1 MRSFQN
7 SSISQKL
14 TRIILFTCL
23 VTFSL
28 SSFFIIVHKV
38 VSYRKILVEKID
50 ILANVTGQSI
60 TAPLLAGDSK
70 AAGRIMKIL
79 KGDPHILSACVYHQD
94 GSRFAAYQRPD
105 LPLATGGESRW
116 PLCPASITPQQMGNH
131 ELFRDHGIEVTR
143 TLTSGQDSV
152 GTLRIVSDLKGAY
165 SQLYVYIAVAILIL
179 ALTSLMAYLFSR
191 KLQELI
197 SKPLLQLADS
207 MQRVTDQKDFSVR
220 IDGQRNDELGTLMN
234 GFNRMLSEI
243 SLRDEQRKRDREELE
258 LRVQERTVDL
268 VKANRKLAQ
277 AELIARENEQWQRVL
292 LQSVMTGIFIVD
304 AATRKVLYANEIT
317 CRLSGRTEEELVG
330 SVCHGT
336 ICPAEAGR
344 CPFLN
349 LGERT
354 DHSERMLLT
363 ATGDSIPIIK
373 NVVRIDYR
381 GRDFL
386 LESFIDI
393 TDMKR
398 AEQELLQAKNMAEA
412 ANLAKSKFLAN
423 MSHEIRTPMNGIIGF
438 LELLQREE
446 RLTRQQHRYVDTAL
460 SSGETL
466 LSIINNVL
474 DLSKIEAGKMEISS
488 TKLDAVSLVREVA
501 EFFRE
506 PAHRKGLELVISVG
520 KGLPPALRG
529 DPVRL
534 RQVLVNLVGNAV
546 KFTRRGKIF
555 ISVSME
561 WEDEDAACVR
571 FEVMDTGIGI
581 APEAQSRI
589 FKAFSQEDDSTT
601 RRYGGTGLGLAIAS
615 QLVSM
620 MGGTI
625 EVESAPGRGS
635 AFRFTAHLEKQSA
648 IPAPPGTRILPE
660 SLPGPVSSSGKGDT
674 GIFSA
679 FRILLAEDN
688 PVNQAVATA
697 MLNYFG
703 CHIDVVEDGLGA
715 VDAWA
720 SRHYDL
726 ILMDCQMPRMD
737 GYEAT
742 REIRKREKLGEGKSR
757 YRRVPIVALT
767 AHALEG
773 DRKACMDAGMD
784 DYLSKPY
791 KADQLHSILFRW
803 LISPSDGNLDGGFEK
818 AALPAGMK
826 RL

>member
-28 SSFFIIVHKV
+28 SSFFIIVHQV

-60 TAPLLAGDSK
+60 TAPLLAGDPK

-79 KGDPHILSACVYHQD
+79 KGDPHILSACVYRQD
-94 GSRFAAYQRPD
+94 GSRFASYQRPD
-105 LPLATGGESRW
+105 LPLTTGGEYRW
-116 PLCPASITPQQMGNH
+116 PLCPASLTPQQMGNH
-131 ELFRDHGIEVTR
+131 EIFRGHGIEVTR
-143 TLTSGQDSV
+143 TLTSGKDSV

-179 ALTSLMAYLFSR
+179 ALTSLMAYFFSR
-191 KLQELI
+191 KLQEFI

-207 MQRVTDQKDFSVR
+207 MQRVTDRKDFTVR
-220 IDGQRNDELGTLMN
+220 IDGQRNDELGVLMK

-243 SLRDEQRKRDREELE
+243 SLRDEQRRRDREELE

-277 AELIARENEQWQRVL
+277 AELIARENEQWQRIL

-317 CRLSGRTEEELVG
+317 CRLSGRKEEELVG
-330 SVCHGT
+330 AMCHGT

-412 ANLAKSKFLAN
+412 ASLAKSKFLAN

-446 RLTRQQHRYVDTAL
+446 SLTLQQRRYVDTAL

-474 DLSKIEAGKMEISS
+474 DLSKIEAGKMELSN
-488 TKLDAVSLVREVA
+488 TELDAVSLVREVV

-506 PAHRKGLELVISVG
+506 PAYRKGLELVTSVE
-520 KGLPPALRG
+520 KGFSSALRG

-534 RQVLVNLVGNAV
+534 RQVLVNLVVNAQDAMP
-546 KFTRRGKIF
+546 TGGKLTIETAP
-555 ISVSME
+555 VNL
-561 WEDEDAACVR
+561 DDDYAADHPDVTPGPY
-571 FEVMDTGIGI
+571 VMVAVTDTGEGMT
-581 APEAQSRI
+581 EETLER
-589 FKAFSQEDDSTT
+589 AFEPFYTT
-601 RRYGGTGLGLAIAS
+601 KRSGAGTGLGLASAYGVVR
-615 QLVSM
+615 QH
-620 MGGTI
+620 GGHI
-625 EVESAPGRGS
+625 SLYSEVGQGTTAKVYLPAVTDPAERVEVTSGS
-635 AFRFTAHLEKQSA
+635 AIRH
-648 IPAPPGTRILPE
+648 GTETI
-660 SLPGPVSSSGKGDT
+660 
-674 GIFSA
+674 
-679 FRILLAEDN
+679 
-688 PVNQAVATA
+688 
-697 MLNYFG
+697 M
-703 CHIDVVEDGLGA
+703 VVEDDETVRMLA
-715 VDAWA
+715 
-720 SRHYDL
+720 
-726 ILMDCQMPRMD
+726 CQMLERAGYRTIECDGAEQALALAETHDGRFDLLLTDVVMPDINGRQLYAELSARMPGLRVLYMS
-737 GYEAT
+737 GYTDNVIAHHGMLEPGTHLIAKPFT
-742 REIRKREKLGEGKSR
+742 
-757 YRRVPIVALT
+757 VAALT
-767 AHALEG
+767 TRVREV
-773 DRKACMDAGMD
+773 
-784 DYLSKPY
+784 
-791 KADQLHSILFRW
+791 
-803 LISPSDGNLDGGFEK
+803 LDGD
-818 AALPAGMK
+818 
-826 RL
+826 

>member
-1 MRSFQN
+1 
-7 SSISQKL
+7 
-14 TRIILFTCL
+14 
-23 VTFSL
+23 
-28 SSFFIIVHKV
+28 
-38 VSYRKILVEKID
+38 
-50 ILANVTGQSI
+50 
-60 TAPLLAGDSK
+60 
-70 AAGRIMKIL
+70 
-79 KGDPHILSACVYHQD
+79 
-94 GSRFAAYQRPD
+94 
-105 LPLATGGESRW
+105 
-116 PLCPASITPQQMGNH
+116 
-131 ELFRDHGIEVTR
+131 
-143 TLTSGQDSV
+143 
-152 GTLRIVSDLKGAY
+152 
-165 SQLYVYIAVAILIL
+165 
-179 ALTSLMAYLFSR
+179 
-191 KLQELI
+191 
-197 SKPLLQLADS
+197 
-207 MQRVTDQKDFSVR
+207 
-220 IDGQRNDELGTLMN
+220 
-234 GFNRMLSEI
+234 
-243 SLRDEQRKRDREELE
+243 
-258 LRVQERTVDL
+258 
-268 VKANRKLAQ
+268 
-277 AELIARENEQWQRVL
+277 
-292 LQSVMTGIFIVD
+292 MTGIFIVD

-317 CRLSGRTEEELVG
+317 CRLSGRKEEELVG
-330 SVCHGT
+330 AMCHGT

-349 LGERT
+349 LGET
-354 DHSERMLLT
+354 PDHSERMLLT

-412 ANLAKSKFLAN
+412 ASLAKSKFLAN
-423 MSHEIRTPMNGIIGF
+423 MSHEIRTPLNGVIGF

-446 RLTRQQHRYVDTAL
+446 SLTLQQRRYVDTAL

-474 DLSKIEAGKMEISS
+474 DLSKIEAGKMELSN
-488 TKLDAVSLVREVA
+488 TELDAVSLVREVV

-506 PAHRKGLELVISVG
+506 PAYRKGLELVTSVE
-520 KGLPPALRG
+520 KGFSSALRG

-561 WEDEDAACVR
+561 REDEDAVFVR
-571 FEVMDTGIGI
+571 YEVMDTGIGI
-581 APEAQSRI
+581 TAEAQSRI

-601 RRYGGTGLGLAIAS
+601 RQFGGTGLGLAIAS

-635 AFRFTAHLEKQSA
+635 TFRFTARLEKPSA
-648 IPAPPGTRILPE
+648 IPAVPGTRFLPE
-660 SLPGPVSSSGKGDT
+660 SLPDRVSPGGKGDT

-742 REIRKREKLGEGKSR
+742 REIRKRERLGEGKSR

-773 DRKACMDAGMD
+773 DRRACMDAGMD

-803 LISPSDGNLDGGFEK
+803 LISPSEGNLDGGFEK
-818 AALPAGMK
+818 TALPVGMK